1 MVKELTKATFEQEV
15 MLSEKPVLI
24 DFWASWCGPCR
35 MVSPIIDKLS
45 EEYEGKIKVLKVNV
59 DEETQLASE
68 FAIVSIPTVLL
79 IKNGKIV
86 EKSVGARSFD
96 DFCDMIDKHL

>member
-1 MVKELTKATFEQEV
+1 MIQIKN
-15 MLSEKPVLI
+15 LSVFYHGK
-24 DFWASWCGPCR
+24 
-35 MVSPIIDKLS
+35 
-45 EEYEGKIKVLKVNV
+45 EGKIKVLKVNV
-59 DEETQLASE
+59 DEETLLASE

-96 DFCDMIDKHL
+96 DFCDMIDKYLWGTKS